1 MSAKE
6 RNLPTHRISRFSKF
20 ASLATRVAGNVLTEG
35 TKQIAQGN
43 RPKAKDLLLTPQN
56 IARLTD
62 QLAHLRGAAMKLGQM
77 LSMDAGDVL
86 EPELADILSRLRSD
100 ADPLPTKQLNQVL
113 ESSLGI
119 NWKAEFLSFNFK
131 PIASASIGQVH
142 QAYSDAG
149 DKLAIK
155 VQYPGIRK
163 SIDSDVDNVGTLLNI
178 VGLIPKS
185 VDYKGLLEE
194 AKKQL
199 HDEADYAREADY
211 ATRYQN
217 ALKEHSHFV
226 VPKIHAQ
233 ISSESVLAMDFI
245 EGISIEQ
252 IEGYDQS
259 TRDFVMHSLLELL
272 FRELFDFKMVQ
283 TDPNFANYLYVENTR
298 QIGLLDF
305 GATREYSDRFSDGYR
320 LAFTSVITHD
330 EQGLN
335 KALEQIGFFSET
347 ILPDQRQAILNLVK
361 MACEPMLVDEDY
373 DFKASG
379 LAQRLREAGT
389 ILSMEQEYWHTPPAD
404 ALFLHRKIGGM
415 YLLASRLGAKVNIR
429 SLVAPYL
436 ISESKSTTKSAS

>member
-6 RNLPTHRISRFSKF
+6 RSLPTHRISRFSKF
-20 ASLATRVAGNVLTEG
+20 ASLATRVAGNVIAEG
-35 TKQIAQGN
+35 TKQIAKGN
-43 RPKAKDLLLTPQN
+43 KPKAKDLLLTPQN

-100 ADPLPTKQLNQVL
+100 ADPMPAKQLNAVM
-113 ESSLGI
+113 ESSLGT

-149 DKLAIK
+149 DNLAVK

-163 SIDSDVDNVGTLLNI
+163 SIDSDVDNVGTLLKV
-178 VGLIPKS
+178 VGLIPES

-199 HDEADYAREADY
+199 HDEADYTREAQF
-211 ATRYQN
+211 AIRYHD
-217 ALKEHSHFV
+217 ALKEHPHFV
-226 VPKIHAQ
+226 VPKIHTE
-233 ISSESVLAMDFI
+233 SCSDSVLAMEFI
-245 EGISIEQ
+245 DGVPIEH
-252 IEGYDQS
+252 IEHYDQS

-272 FRELFDFKMVQ
+272 FRELFELKMVQ
-283 TDPNFANYLYVENTR
+283 TDPNFANYLYIESTR

-305 GATREYSDRFSDGYR
+305 GATREYSERFSAGYR
-320 LAFTSVITHD
+320 KAFASVVNND

-335 KALEQIGFFSET
+335 DALEQIGFFSQT
-347 ILPDQRQAILNLVK
+347 ILPDQRQAILDLVK
-361 MACEPMLVDEDY
+361 MACEPMLVDEPY

-379 LAQRLREAGT
+379 LAQKLREAGT

-415 YLLASRLGAKVNIR
+415 YLLAARIGAKVNIR
-429 SLVAPYL
+429 QLVQPYL
-436 ISESKSTTKSAS
+436 TINSE

>member
-1 MSAKE
+1 
-6 RNLPTHRISRFSKF
+6 
-20 ASLATRVAGNVLTEG
+20 
-35 TKQIAQGN
+35 
-43 RPKAKDLLLTPQN
+43 
-56 IARLTD
+56 
-62 QLAHLRGAAMKLGQM
+62 MKLGQM

-211 ATRYQN
+211 ATRYYH
-217 ALKEHSHFV
+217 ALKEHTHFV
-226 VPKIHAQ
+226 VPKIHPQ
-233 ISSESVLAMDFI
+233 MSSESVLAMDFI
-245 EGISIEQ
+245 EGVSIEQ

-259 TRDFVMHSLLELL
+259 TRDFVMRSLLELN
-272 FRELFDFKMVQ
+272 VQ
-283 TDPNFANYLYVENTR
+283 RVV
-298 QIGLLDF
+298 
-305 GATREYSDRFSDGYR
+305 RF
-320 LAFTSVITHD
+320 
-330 EQGLN
+330 
-335 KALEQIGFFSET
+335 
-347 ILPDQRQAILNLVK
+347 
-361 MACEPMLVDEDY
+361 
-373 DFKASG
+373 
-379 LAQRLREAGT
+379 
-389 ILSMEQEYWHTPPAD
+389 
-404 ALFLHRKIGGM
+404 
-415 YLLASRLGAKVNIR
+415 
-429 SLVAPYL
+429 
-436 ISESKSTTKSAS
+436 

>member
-1 MSAKE
+1 MSVKE
-6 RNLPTHRISRFSKF
+6 RSLPTHRISRFSKF
-20 ASLATRVAGNVLTEG
+20 ASLATRVAGNVIAEG
-35 TKQIAQGN
+35 TKQIAKGN
-43 RPKAKDLLLTPQN
+43 KPKAKDLLLTPQN

-86 EPELADILSRLRSD
+86 EPELADILSRLRSN
-100 ADPLPTKQLNQVL
+100 ADPMPAKQLNAVM
-113 ESSLGI
+113 ESSLGT

-149 DKLAIK
+149 DNLAVK

-163 SIDSDVDNVGTLLNI
+163 SIDSDVDNVGTLLKV
-178 VGLIPKS
+178 VGLIPES

-199 HDEADYAREADY
+199 HDEADYAREAQF
-211 ATRYQN
+211 AIRYHD
-217 ALKEHSHFV
+217 ALKGHPHFV
-226 VPKIHAQ
+226 VPKIHTE
-233 ISSESVLAMDFI
+233 SCSDSVLAMEFI
-245 EGISIEQ
+245 DGSPIEQ
-252 IEGYDQS
+252 IEHYDQS

-272 FRELFDFKMVQ
+272 FRELFEFKMVQ
-283 TDPNFANYLYVENTR
+283 TDPNFANYLYIENTR

-305 GATREYSDRFSDGYR
+305 GATREYSERFSTGYR
-320 LAFTSVITHD
+320 QAFASVVNND

-335 KALEQIGFFSET
+335 NALEQIGFFSQT
-347 ILPDQRQAILNLVK
+347 ILPDQRQAILDLVK
-361 MACEPMLVDEDY
+361 MACEPMLVDEPY

-379 LAQRLREAGT
+379 LAQKLREAGT

-415 YLLASRLGAKVNIR
+415 YLLAARIGAKVNIR
-429 SLVAPYL
+429 QLVQPYL
-436 ISESKSTTKSAS
+436 TINSK

>member
-6 RNLPTHRISRFSKF
+6 RSLPTHRISRFSKF
-20 ASLATRVAGNVLTEG
+20 ASLATRVAGNVIAEG
-35 TKQIAQGN
+35 TKQIAKGN
-43 RPKAKDLLLTPQN
+43 KPKAKDLLLTPQN

-86 EPELADILSRLRSD
+86 EPELADILSRLRSN
-100 ADPLPTKQLNQVL
+100 ADPMPAKQLNGVM
-113 ESSLGI
+113 ESSLGTS
-119 NWKAEFLSFNFK
+119 WKAEFLSFNFK

-149 DKLAIK
+149 DNLAVK

-163 SIDSDVDNVGTLLNI
+163 SIDSDVDNVGTLLKV
-178 VGLIPKS
+178 VGLIPES

-199 HDEADYAREADY
+199 HDEADYTREAQF
-211 ATRYQN
+211 AIRYHD
-217 ALKEHSHFV
+217 ALKEHPHFV
-226 VPKIHAQ
+226 VPKIHTE
-233 ISSESVLAMDFI
+233 SCSDSVLAMEFI
-245 EGISIEQ
+245 DGVPIEH
-252 IEGYDQS
+252 IEHYDQS

-272 FRELFDFKMVQ
+272 FRELFEFKMVQ
-283 TDPNFANYLYVENTR
+283 TDPNFANYLYIESTR

-305 GATREYSDRFSDGYR
+305 GATREYSERFSAGYR
-320 LAFTSVITHD
+320 KAFASVVNND
-330 EQGLN
+330 EQDLN
-335 KALEQIGFFSET
+335 DALEQIGFFSQT
-347 ILPDQRQAILNLVK
+347 ILPDQRQAILDLVK
-361 MACEPMLVDEDY
+361 MACEPMLVDEPY

-379 LAQRLREAGT
+379 LAQKLREAGT

-415 YLLASRLGAKVNIR
+415 YLLAARIGAKVNIR
-429 SLVAPYL
+429 QLVQPYL
-436 ISESKSTTKSAS
+436 TINSE

>member
-6 RNLPTHRISRFSKF
+6 RSLPTHRISRFSKF
-20 ASLATRVAGNVLTEG
+20 ASLATRVAGNVIAEG
-35 TKQIAQGN
+35 TKQIAKGN
-43 RPKAKDLLLTPQN
+43 KPKAKDLLLTPQN

-86 EPELADILSRLRSD
+86 EPELADILSRLRSN
-100 ADPLPTKQLNQVL
+100 ADPMPAKQLNGVM
-113 ESSLGI
+113 ESSLGTS
-119 NWKAEFLSFNFK
+119 WKAEFLSFNFK

-142 QAYSDAG
+142 QAYSDGG
-149 DKLAIK
+149 DNLAVK

-163 SIDSDVDNVGTLLNI
+163 SIDSDVDNVGTLLKV
-178 VGLIPKS
+178 VGLIPES

-199 HDEADYAREADY
+199 HDEADYTREAQF
-211 ATRYQN
+211 AIRYHD
-217 ALKEHSHFV
+217 ALKEHPHFV
-226 VPKIHAQ
+226 VPKIHTE
-233 ISSESVLAMDFI
+233 SCSDSVLAMEFI
-245 EGISIEQ
+245 DGVPIEH
-252 IEGYDQS
+252 IEHYDQS

-272 FRELFDFKMVQ
+272 FRELFEFKMVQ
-283 TDPNFANYLYVENTR
+283 TDPNFANYLYIESTR

-305 GATREYSDRFSDGYR
+305 GATREYSERFSAGYR
-320 LAFTSVITHD
+320 QAFASVVNND

-335 KALEQIGFFSET
+335 DALEQIGFFSQT
-347 ILPDQRQAILNLVK
+347 ILPDQRQAILDLVK
-361 MACEPMLVDEDY
+361 MACEPMLVDEPY

-379 LAQRLREAGT
+379 LAQKLREAGT

-415 YLLASRLGAKVNIR
+415 YLLAARIGAKVNIHQ
-429 SLVAPYL
+429 LVQPYL
-436 ISESKSTTKSAS
+436 TINSE

>member
-6 RNLPTHRISRFSKF
+6 RSLPTHRISRFSKF
-20 ASLATRVAGNVLTEG
+20 ASLATRVAGNVIAEG
-35 TKQIAQGN
+35 TKQIAKGN
-43 RPKAKDLLLTPQN
+43 KPKAKDLLLTPQN

-86 EPELADILSRLRSD
+86 EPELADILSRLRSN
-100 ADPLPTKQLNQVL
+100 ADPMPAKQLNGVM
-113 ESSLGI
+113 ESSLGTS
-119 NWKAEFLSFNFK
+119 WKAEFLSFNFK

-149 DKLAIK
+149 DNLAVK

-163 SIDSDVDNVGTLLNI
+163 SIDSDVNNVGTLLKV
-178 VGLIPKS
+178 VGLIPES

-199 HDEADYAREADY
+199 HDEADYTREAQF
-211 ATRYQN
+211 AIRYHD
-217 ALKEHSHFV
+217 ALKEHPHFV
-226 VPKIHAQ
+226 VPKIHTE
-233 ISSESVLAMDFI
+233 SCSDSVLAMEFI
-245 EGISIEQ
+245 DGVPIEH
-252 IEGYDQS
+252 IEHYDQS

-272 FRELFDFKMVQ
+272 FRELFEFKMVQ
-283 TDPNFANYLYVENTR
+283 TDPNFANYLYIESTR

-305 GATREYSDRFSDGYR
+305 GATREYRERFSAGYR
-320 LAFTSVITHD
+320 KAFASVMNND

-335 KALEQIGFFSET
+335 DALEQIGFFSQT
-347 ILPDQRQAILNLVK
+347 ILPDQRQAILDLVK
-361 MACEPMLVDEDY
+361 MACEPMLVDEPY

-379 LAQRLREAGT
+379 LAQKLREAGT

-415 YLLASRLGAKVNIR
+415 YLLAARIGAKVNIR
-429 SLVAPYL
+429 QLVQPYL
-436 ISESKSTTKSAS
+436 TINSE

>member
-6 RNLPTHRISRFSKF
+6 RSLPTHRISRFSKF
-20 ASLATRVAGNVLTEG
+20 ASLATRVAGNVIAEG
-35 TKQIAQGN
+35 TKQIAKGN
-43 RPKAKDLLLTPQN
+43 KPKAKDLLLTPQN

-86 EPELADILSRLRSD
+86 EPELADILSRLRSN
-100 ADPLPTKQLNQVL
+100 ADPMPAKQLNGVM
-113 ESSLGI
+113 EGSLGA

-149 DKLAIK
+149 DNLAVK

-163 SIDSDVDNVGTLLNI
+163 SIDSDVDNVGTLLKV
-178 VGLIPKS
+178 VGLIPES

-199 HDEADYAREADY
+199 HDEADYAREAQF
-211 ATRYQN
+211 AIRYHD
-217 ALKEHSHFV
+217 ALKEHPHFV
-226 VPKIHAQ
+226 VPKIHTE
-233 ISSESVLAMDFI
+233 SSSDSVLAMEFI
-245 EGISIEQ
+245 DGSPIEQ
-252 IEGYDQS
+252 IEHYDQS

-272 FRELFDFKMVQ
+272 FRELFEFKMVQ
-283 TDPNFANYLYVENTR
+283 TDPNFANYLYIENTR

-305 GATREYSDRFSDGYR
+305 GATREYSERFSTGYR
-320 LAFTSVITHD
+320 QAFASVVYND

-335 KALEQIGFFSET
+335 DALEQIGFFSQT
-347 ILPDQRQAILNLVK
+347 ILPDQRQAILDLVK
-361 MACEPMLVDEDY
+361 MACEPMLVDEPY

-379 LAQRLREAGT
+379 LAQKLREAGT

-415 YLLASRLGAKVNIR
+415 YLLAARIGAKVNIR
-429 SLVAPYL
+429 QLVSPYL
-436 ISESKSTTKSAS
+436 QITDQ

>member
-6 RNLPTHRISRFSKF
+6 RSLPTHRISRFSKF
-20 ASLATRVAGNVLTEG
+20 ASLATRVAGNVIAEG
-35 TKQIAQGN
+35 TKQIAKGN
-43 RPKAKDLLLTPQN
+43 KPKAKDLLLTPQN

-86 EPELADILSRLRSD
+86 EPELADILSRLRSN
-100 ADPLPTKQLNQVL
+100 ADPMPAKQLNGVM
-113 ESSLGI
+113 ESSLGTS
-119 NWKAEFLSFNFK
+119 WKAEFLSFNFK

-149 DKLAIK
+149 DNLAVK

-163 SIDSDVDNVGTLLNI
+163 SIDSDVDNVGTLLKV
-178 VGLIPKS
+178 VGLIPES

-199 HDEADYAREADY
+199 HDEADYTREAQF
-211 ATRYQN
+211 AIRYHD
-217 ALKEHSHFV
+217 ALMEHPHFV
-226 VPKIHAQ
+226 VPKIHTE
-233 ISSESVLAMDFI
+233 SCSDSVLAMEFI
-245 EGISIEQ
+245 DGVPIEH
-252 IEGYDQS
+252 IEHYDQS

-272 FRELFDFKMVQ
+272 FRELFEFKMVQ
-283 TDPNFANYLYVENTR
+283 TDPNFANYLYIESTH

-305 GATREYSDRFSDGYR
+305 GATREYSERFSSGYR
-320 LAFTSVITHD
+320 KAFASVVNND

-335 KALEQIGFFSET
+335 DALEQIGFFSQT
-347 ILPDQRQAILNLVK
+347 ILPDQRQAILDLVR
-361 MACEPMLVDEDY
+361 MACEPMLVNEPY

-379 LAQRLREAGT
+379 LAQKLRKAGT

-415 YLLASRLGAKVNIR
+415 YLLAARIGAKVNIR
-429 SLVAPYL
+429 QLVQPYL
-436 ISESKSTTKSAS
+436 TINSE

>member
-1 MSAKE
+1 MSVKE
-6 RNLPTHRISRFSKF
+6 RSLPTHRISRFSKF
-20 ASLATRVAGNVLTEG
+20 ASLATRVAGNVIAEG
-35 TKQIAQGN
+35 TKQIAKGN
-43 RPKAKDLLLTPQN
+43 KPKAKDLLLTPQN

-86 EPELADILSRLRSD
+86 EPELADILSRLRSN
-100 ADPLPTKQLNQVL
+100 ADPMPAKQLNAVM
-113 ESSLGI
+113 ESSLGT

-149 DKLAIK
+149 DNLAVK

-163 SIDSDVDNVGTLLNI
+163 SIDSDVDNVGTLLKV
-178 VGLIPKS
+178 VGLIPES

-199 HDEADYAREADY
+199 HDEADYAREAQF
-211 ATRYQN
+211 AIRYHD
-217 ALKEHSHFV
+217 ALKEHPHFV
-226 VPKIHAQ
+226 LPKIHTE
-233 ISSESVLAMDFI
+233 SCSDSVLAMEFI
-245 EGISIEQ
+245 DGSPIEQ
-252 IEGYDQS
+252 IEHYDQS

-272 FRELFDFKMVQ
+272 FRELFEFKMVQ
-283 TDPNFANYLYVENTR
+283 TDPNFANYLYIESTR

-305 GATREYSDRFSDGYR
+305 GATREYSERFSAGYR
-320 LAFTSVITHD
+320 QAFASVMNND

-335 KALEQIGFFSET
+335 DALEQIGFFSQT
-347 ILPDQRQAILNLVK
+347 ILPDQRQAILDLVK
-361 MACEPMLVDEDY
+361 MACEPMLVDEPY

-379 LAQRLREAGT
+379 LAQKLREAGT

-415 YLLASRLGAKVNIR
+415 YLLAARIGAKVNIR
-429 SLVAPYL
+429 QLVLPYL
-436 ISESKSTTKSAS
+436 TINSE

>member
-6 RNLPTHRISRFSKF
+6 RSLPTHRISRFSKF
-20 ASLATRVAGNVLTEG
+20 ASLATRVAGNVIAEG
-35 TKQIAQGN
+35 TKQIAKGN
-43 RPKAKDLLLTPQN
+43 KPKAKDLVLTPQN

-86 EPELADILSRLRSD
+86 EPELADILSRLRSN
-100 ADPLPTKQLNQVL
+100 ADPMPAKQLNGVM
-113 ESSLGI
+113 ESSLGTS
-119 NWKAEFLSFNFK
+119 WKAEFLSFNFK

-149 DKLAIK
+149 DNLAVK

-163 SIDSDVDNVGTLLNI
+163 SIDSDVDNVGTLLKV
-178 VGLIPKS
+178 VGLIPES

-199 HDEADYAREADY
+199 HDEADYTREAQF
-211 ATRYQN
+211 AIRYHD
-217 ALKEHSHFV
+217 ALKEHPHFV
-226 VPKIHAQ
+226 VPKIHTE
-233 ISSESVLAMDFI
+233 SCSDSVLAMEFI
-245 EGISIEQ
+245 DGVPIEH
-252 IEGYDQS
+252 IEHYDQS

-272 FRELFDFKMVQ
+272 FRELFEFKMVQ
-283 TDPNFANYLYVENTR
+283 TDPNFANYLYIESTR

-305 GATREYSDRFSDGYR
+305 GATREYSERFSAGYR
-320 LAFTSVITHD
+320 QAFASVMNND

-335 KALEQIGFFSET
+335 DALEQIGFFSQT
-347 ILPDQRQAILNLVK
+347 ILPDQRQAILDLVK
-361 MACEPMLVDEDY
+361 MACEPMLVDEPY

-379 LAQRLREAGT
+379 LAQKLREAGT

-415 YLLASRLGAKVNIR
+415 YLLAARIGAKVNIR
-429 SLVAPYL
+429 QLVQPYL
-436 ISESKSTTKSAS
+436 TINSE

>member
-6 RNLPTHRISRFSKF
+6 RSLPTHRISRFSKF
-20 ASLATRVAGNVLTEG
+20 ASLATRVAGNVIAEG
-35 TKQIAQGN
+35 TKQIAKGN
-43 RPKAKDLLLTPQN
+43 KPKAKDLLLTPQN

-86 EPELADILSRLRSD
+86 EPELADILSRLRSN
-100 ADPLPTKQLNQVL
+100 ADPMPAKQLNGVM
-113 ESSLGI
+113 ESSLGTS
-119 NWKAEFLSFNFK
+119 WKAEFLSFNFK

-149 DKLAIK
+149 DNLAVK

-163 SIDSDVDNVGTLLNI
+163 SIDSDVDNVGTLLKV
-178 VGLIPKS
+178 VGLIPES

-199 HDEADYAREADY
+199 HDEADYTREAQF
-211 ATRYQN
+211 AIRYHD
-217 ALKEHSHFV
+217 ALKEHPHFV
-226 VPKIHAQ
+226 VPKIHTE
-233 ISSESVLAMDFI
+233 SCSDSVLAMEFI
-245 EGISIEQ
+245 DGVPIEH
-252 IEGYDQS
+252 IEHYDQS

-272 FRELFDFKMVQ
+272 FRELFEFKMVQ
-283 TDPNFANYLYVENTR
+283 TDPNFANYLYIESTR

-305 GATREYSDRFSDGYR
+305 GATREYSERFSDGYR
-320 LAFTSVITHD
+320 QAFASVVNND

-335 KALEQIGFFSET
+335 DALEQIGFFSQT
-347 ILPDQRQAILNLVK
+347 ILPDQRQAILDLVK
-361 MACEPMLVDEDY
+361 MACEPMLVDEPY

-379 LAQRLREAGT
+379 LAQKLREAGT

-415 YLLASRLGAKVNIR
+415 YLLAARIGEKVNIR
-429 SLVAPYL
+429 QLVQPYL
-436 ISESKSTTKSAS
+436 TINSE

>member
-6 RNLPTHRISRFSKF
+6 RSLPTHRISRFSKF
-20 ASLATRVAGNVLTEG
+20 ASLATRVAGNVIAEG
-35 TKQIAQGN
+35 TKQIAKGN
-43 RPKAKDLLLTPQN
+43 KPKAKDLLLTPQN

-86 EPELADILSRLRSD
+86 EPELADILSRLRSN
-100 ADPLPTKQLNQVL
+100 ADPMPAKQLNGVM
-113 ESSLGI
+113 EGSLGA

-142 QAYSDAG
+142 QAYNDAG
-149 DKLAIK
+149 DNLAVK

-163 SIDSDVDNVGTLLNI
+163 SIDSDVDNVGTLLKV
-178 VGLIPKS
+178 VGLIPES

-199 HDEADYAREADY
+199 HDEADYAREAQF
-211 ATRYQN
+211 AIRYHD
-217 ALKEHSHFV
+217 ALKEHPHFV
-226 VPKIHAQ
+226 VPKIHTE
-233 ISSESVLAMDFI
+233 SSSDSVLAMEFI
-245 EGISIEQ
+245 DGSPIEQ
-252 IEGYDQS
+252 IEHYDQS

-272 FRELFDFKMVQ
+272 FRELFEFKMVQ
-283 TDPNFANYLYVENTR
+283 TDPNFANYLYIENTR

-305 GATREYSDRFSDGYR
+305 GATREYSERFSTGYR
-320 LAFTSVITHD
+320 QAFASVVNND

-335 KALEQIGFFSET
+335 DALEQIGFFSQT
-347 ILPDQRQAILNLVK
+347 ILPDQRQAILDLVK
-361 MACEPMLVDEDY
+361 MACEPMLVDEPY

-379 LAQRLREAGT
+379 LAQKLREAGT

-415 YLLASRLGAKVNIR
+415 YLLAARIGAKVNIR
-429 SLVAPYL
+429 QLVSPYL
-436 ISESKSTTKSAS
+436 QITDQ

>member
-6 RNLPTHRISRFSKF
+6 RSLPTHRISRFSKF
-20 ASLATRVAGNVLTEG
+20 ASLATRVAGNVITEG
-35 TKQIAQGN
+35 TKQIAKGN
-43 RPKAKDLLLTPQN
+43 KPKAKDLLLTPQN

-86 EPELADILSRLRSD
+86 EPELADILSRLRSN
-100 ADPLPTKQLNQVL
+100 ADPMPAKQLNAVM
-113 ESSLGI
+113 ESSRGT

-149 DKLAIK
+149 DNLAVK

-163 SIDSDVDNVGTLLNI
+163 SIDSDVDNVGTLLKV
-178 VGLIPKS
+178 VGLIPES

-199 HDEADYAREADY
+199 HDEADYAREAQF
-211 ATRYQN
+211 AIRYHD
-217 ALKEHSHFV
+217 ALKEHPHFV
-226 VPKIHAQ
+226 VPKIHTE
-233 ISSESVLAMDFI
+233 SCSDSVLAMEFI
-245 EGISIEQ
+245 DGSPIEQ
-252 IEGYDQS
+252 IEHYDQS

-272 FRELFDFKMVQ
+272 FRELFEFKMVQ
-283 TDPNFANYLYVENTR
+283 TDPNFANYLYIENTR

-305 GATREYSDRFSDGYR
+305 GATREYSERFSTGYR
-320 LAFTSVITHD
+320 QAFASVVNND

-335 KALEQIGFFSET
+335 DALEQIGFFSQS
-347 ILPDQRQAILNLVK
+347 ILPDQRQAILDLVK
-361 MACEPMLVDEDY
+361 MACEPMLVDEPY

-379 LAQRLREAGT
+379 LAQKLREAGT

-415 YLLASRLGAKVNIR
+415 YLLAARIGAKVNIR
-429 SLVAPYL
+429 QLVQPYL
-436 ISESKSTTKSAS
+436 TINSK

>member
-6 RNLPTHRISRFSKF
+6 RCLPTHRISRFSKF
-20 ASLATRVAGNVLTEG
+20 ASLATRVAGNVIAEG
-35 TKQIAQGN
+35 TKQIAKGN
-43 RPKAKDLLLTPQN
+43 KPKAKDLLLTPQN

-86 EPELADILSRLRSD
+86 EPELADILSRLRSN
-100 ADPLPTKQLNQVL
+100 ADPMPAKQLNGVM
-113 ESSLGI
+113 ESSLGTS
-119 NWKAEFLSFNFK
+119 WKAEFLSFNFK

-149 DKLAIK
+149 DNLAVK

-163 SIDSDVDNVGTLLNI
+163 SIDSDVDNVGTLLKV
-178 VGLIPKS
+178 VGLIPES

-199 HDEADYAREADY
+199 HDEADYTREAQF
-211 ATRYQN
+211 AIRYHD
-217 ALKEHSHFV
+217 ALKEHPHFV
-226 VPKIHAQ
+226 VPKIHTE
-233 ISSESVLAMDFI
+233 SCSDSVLAMEFI
-245 EGISIEQ
+245 DGVPIEH
-252 IEGYDQS
+252 IEHYDQS

-272 FRELFDFKMVQ
+272 FRELFEFKMVQ
-283 TDPNFANYLYVENTR
+283 TDPNFANYLYIESTR

-305 GATREYSDRFSDGYR
+305 GATREYSERFSAGYR
-320 LAFTSVITHD
+320 QAFASVINND

-335 KALEQIGFFSET
+335 DALEQIGFFSQT
-347 ILPDQRQAILNLVK
+347 ILPDQRQAILDLVK
-361 MACEPMLVDEDY
+361 MACEPMLVDEPY

-379 LAQRLREAGT
+379 LAQKLREAGT

-415 YLLASRLGAKVNIR
+415 YLLAARIGAKVNIR
-429 SLVAPYL
+429 QLVQPYL
-436 ISESKSTTKSAS
+436 TINSE

>member
-6 RNLPTHRISRFSKF
+6 RSLPTHRISRFSKF
-20 ASLATRVAGNVLTEG
+20 ASLATRVAGNVIAEG
-35 TKQIAQGN
+35 TKQIAKGN
-43 RPKAKDLLLTPQN
+43 KPKAKDLLLTPQN

-86 EPELADILSRLRSD
+86 EPELADILSRLRSN
-100 ADPLPTKQLNQVL
+100 ADPMPAKQLNGVM
-113 ESSLGI
+113 ESSLGTS
-119 NWKAEFLSFNFK
+119 WKAEFLSFNFK

-149 DKLAIK
+149 DNLAVK

-163 SIDSDVDNVGTLLNI
+163 SIDSDVDNVGTLLKV
-178 VGLIPKS
+178 VGLIPES

-199 HDEADYAREADY
+199 HDEADYTREAQFSI
-211 ATRYQN
+211 RYHD
-217 ALKEHSHFV
+217 ALEEHPHFV
-226 VPKIHAQ
+226 VPKIHTE
-233 ISSESVLAMDFI
+233 SCSDSVLAMEFI
-245 EGISIEQ
+245 DGVPIEH
-252 IEGYDQS
+252 IEHYDQS

-272 FRELFDFKMVQ
+272 FRELFEFKMVQ
-283 TDPNFANYLYVENTR
+283 TDPNFANYLYIESTR

-305 GATREYSDRFSDGYR
+305 GATREYSERFSAGYR
-320 LAFTSVITHD
+320 QAFASVMNND

-335 KALEQIGFFSET
+335 DALEQIGFFSQT
-347 ILPDQRQAILNLVK
+347 ILPDQRQAILDLVK
-361 MACEPMLVDEDY
+361 MACEPMLVDEPY

-379 LAQRLREAGT
+379 LAQKLREAGT

-415 YLLASRLGAKVNIR
+415 YLLAARIGAKVNIR
-429 SLVAPYL
+429 QLVQPYL
-436 ISESKSTTKSAS
+436 TINSE

>member
-1 MSAKE
+1 MSVKE
-6 RNLPTHRISRFSKF
+6 RSLPTHRISRFSKF
-20 ASLATRVAGNVLTEG
+20 ASLATRVAGNVIAEG
-35 TKQIAQGN
+35 TKQIAKGN
-43 RPKAKDLLLTPQN
+43 KPKAKDLLLTPQN

-100 ADPLPTKQLNQVL
+100 ADPMPAKQLNAVM
-113 ESSLGI
+113 ESSLGT

-149 DKLAIK
+149 DNLAVK

-163 SIDSDVDNVGTLLNI
+163 SIDSDVDNVGTLLKV
-178 VGLIPKS
+178 VGLIPES

-199 HDEADYAREADY
+199 HDEADYAREAQF
-211 ATRYQN
+211 AIRYHD
-217 ALKEHSHFV
+217 ALKEHPHFV
-226 VPKIHAQ
+226 VPKIHTE
-233 ISSESVLAMDFI
+233 SCSDSVLAMEFI
-245 EGISIEQ
+245 DGSPIEH
-252 IEGYDQS
+252 IGHYDQS

-272 FRELFDFKMVQ
+272 FRELFEFKMVQ
-283 TDPNFANYLYVENTR
+283 TDPNFANYLYIENTR

-305 GATREYSDRFSDGYR
+305 GATREYSERFSTGYR
-320 LAFTSVITHD
+320 QAFASVVNND

-335 KALEQIGFFSET
+335 DALEQIGFFSQT
-347 ILPDQRQAILNLVK
+347 ILPDQRQAILDLVK
-361 MACEPMLVDEDY
+361 MACEPMLVDEPY

-379 LAQRLREAGT
+379 LAQKLREAGT

-415 YLLASRLGAKVNIR
+415 YLLAARIGAKVNIR
-429 SLVAPYL
+429 QLVQPYL
-436 ISESKSTTKSAS
+436 TINSE

>member
-6 RNLPTHRISRFSKF
+6 RSLPTHRISRFSKF
-20 ASLATRVAGNVLTEG
+20 ASLATRVAGNVIAEG
-35 TKQIAQGN
+35 TKQIAKGN
-43 RPKAKDLLLTPQN
+43 KPKAKDLLLTPQN

-86 EPELADILSRLRSD
+86 EPQLADILSRLRSN
-100 ADPLPTKQLNQVL
+100 ADPMPAKQLNAVM
-113 ESSLGI
+113 ESSLGT

-149 DKLAIK
+149 DNLAVK

-163 SIDSDVDNVGTLLNI
+163 SIDSDVDNVGTLLKV
-178 VGLIPKS
+178 VGLIPES

-199 HDEADYAREADY
+199 HDEADYAREAQF
-211 ATRYQN
+211 AIRYHD
-217 ALKEHSHFV
+217 ALKEHPHFV
-226 VPKIHAQ
+226 VPKIHTE
-233 ISSESVLAMDFI
+233 SCSDSVLAMEFI
-245 EGISIEQ
+245 DGSPIEQ
-252 IEGYDQS
+252 IEHYDQS

-272 FRELFDFKMVQ
+272 FRELFEFKMVQ
-283 TDPNFANYLYVENTR
+283 TDPNFANYLYIENTR

-305 GATREYSDRFSDGYR
+305 GATREYSERFSTGYR
-320 LAFTSVITHD
+320 QAFASVVNND

-335 KALEQIGFFSET
+335 DALEQIGFFSQT
-347 ILPDQRQAILNLVK
+347 ILLDQRQAILDLVK
-361 MACEPMLVDEDY
+361 MACEPMLVDEPY

-379 LAQRLREAGT
+379 LAQKLREAGT

-415 YLLASRLGAKVNIR
+415 YLLAARIGAKVNIR
-429 SLVAPYL
+429 QLVQPYL
-436 ISESKSTTKSAS
+436 TINSE

>member
-6 RNLPTHRISRFSKF
+6 RSLPTHRISRFSKF
-20 ASLATRVAGNVLTEG
+20 ASLATRVAGNVIAEG
-35 TKQIAQGN
+35 TKQIAKGN
-43 RPKAKDLLLTPQN
+43 KPKAKDLLLTPQN

-86 EPELADILSRLRSD
+86 EPELADILSRLRSN
-100 ADPLPTKQLNQVL
+100 ADPMPAKQLNAVM
-113 ESSLGI
+113 ESSLGT

-149 DKLAIK
+149 DNLAVK

-163 SIDSDVDNVGTLLNI
+163 SIDSDVDNVGTLLKV
-178 VGLIPKS
+178 VGLIPES

-199 HDEADYAREADY
+199 HDEADYAREAQF
-211 ATRYQN
+211 AIRYHD
-217 ALKEHSHFV
+217 ALKEHPHFV
-226 VPKIHAQ
+226 VPKIHTG
-233 ISSESVLAMDFI
+233 SCSDSVLAMEFI
-245 EGISIEQ
+245 DGSPIEQ
-252 IEGYDQS
+252 IEHYDQS

-272 FRELFDFKMVQ
+272 FRELFEFKMVQ
-283 TDPNFANYLYVENTR
+283 TDPNFANYLYIENTR

-305 GATREYSDRFSDGYR
+305 GATREYSERFSTGYR
-320 LAFTSVITHD
+320 QAFASVVNND

-335 KALEQIGFFSET
+335 NALEQIGFFSQT
-347 ILPDQRQAILNLVK
+347 ILPDQRQAILDLVK
-361 MACEPMLVDEDY
+361 MACEPMLVDEPY

-379 LAQRLREAGT
+379 LAQKLREAGT

-415 YLLASRLGAKVNIR
+415 YLLAARIGAKVNIR
-429 SLVAPYL
+429 QLVQPYL
-436 ISESKSTTKSAS
+436 TINSE

>member
-6 RNLPTHRISRFSKF
+6 RSLPTHRISRFSKF
-20 ASLATRVAGNVLTEG
+20 ASLATRVAGNVIAEG
-35 TKQIAQGN
+35 TKQIAKGKK
-43 RPKAKDLLLTPQN
+43 PKAKDLLLTPQN

-86 EPELADILSRLRSD
+86 EPELADILSRLRSN
-100 ADPLPTKQLNQVL
+100 ADPMPAKQLNAVM
-113 ESSLGI
+113 ESSLGT

-149 DKLAIK
+149 DNLAVK

-163 SIDSDVDNVGTLLNI
+163 SIDSDVDNVGTLLKV
-178 VGLIPKS
+178 VGLIPES

-199 HDEADYAREADY
+199 HDEADYAREAQF
-211 ATRYQN
+211 AIRYHD
-217 ALKEHSHFV
+217 ALKEHPHFV
-226 VPKIHAQ
+226 VPKIHTG
-233 ISSESVLAMDFI
+233 SCSDSVLAMEFI
-245 EGISIEQ
+245 DGSPIEQ
-252 IEGYDQS
+252 IEHYDQS

-272 FRELFDFKMVQ
+272 FRELFEFKMVQ
-283 TDPNFANYLYVENTR
+283 TDPNFANYLYIENTR

-305 GATREYSDRFSDGYR
+305 GATREYSERFSTGYR
-320 LAFTSVITHD
+320 QAFASVVNND

-335 KALEQIGFFSET
+335 NALEQIGFFSQT
-347 ILPDQRQAILNLVK
+347 ILPDQRQAILDLVK
-361 MACEPMLVDEDY
+361 MACEPMLVDEPY

-379 LAQRLREAGT
+379 LAQKLREAGT

-415 YLLASRLGAKVNIR
+415 YLLAARIGAKVNIR
-429 SLVAPYL
+429 QLVQPYL
-436 ISESKSTTKSAS
+436 TINSK

>member
-6 RNLPTHRISRFSKF
+6 RSLPTHRISRFSKF
-20 ASLATRVAGNVLTEG
+20 ASLATRVAGNVIAEG
-35 TKQIAQGN
+35 TKQIAKGN
-43 RPKAKDLLLTPQN
+43 KPKAKDLLLTPQN

-86 EPELADILSRLRSD
+86 EPELADILSRLRSN
-100 ADPLPTKQLNQVL
+100 ADPMPAKQLNAVM
-113 ESSLGI
+113 ESSLGT

-149 DKLAIK
+149 DNLAVK

-163 SIDSDVDNVGTLLNI
+163 SIDSDVDNVGTLLKV
-178 VGLIPKS
+178 VGLIPES

-199 HDEADYAREADY
+199 HDEADYAREAQF
-211 ATRYQN
+211 AIRYHD
-217 ALKEHSHFV
+217 ALKEHPHFV
-226 VPKIHAQ
+226 VPKVHTE
-233 ISSESVLAMDFI
+233 SCSDSVLAMEFI
-245 EGISIEQ
+245 DGSPIEQ
-252 IEGYDQS
+252 IEHYDQS

-272 FRELFDFKMVQ
+272 FRELFEFKMVQ
-283 TDPNFANYLYVENTR
+283 TDPNFANYLYIENTR

-305 GATREYSDRFSDGYR
+305 GATREYSERFSTGYR
-320 LAFTSVITHD
+320 QAFASVVNND

-335 KALEQIGFFSET
+335 NALEQIGFFSQT
-347 ILPDQRQAILNLVK
+347 ILPDQRQAILDLVK
-361 MACEPMLVDEDY
+361 MACEPMLVDEPY

-379 LAQRLREAGT
+379 LAQKLREAGT

-415 YLLASRLGAKVNIR
+415 YLLAARIGAKVNIR
-429 SLVAPYL
+429 QLVQPYL
-436 ISESKSTTKSAS
+436 TINSK

>member
-6 RNLPTHRISRFSKF
+6 RSLPTHRISRFSKF
-20 ASLATRVAGNVLTEG
+20 ASLATRVAGNVIAEG
-35 TKQIAQGN
+35 TKQIAKGN
-43 RPKAKDLLLTPQN
+43 KPKAKDLLLTPQN

-86 EPELADILSRLRSD
+86 EPELTDILSRLRSN
-100 ADPLPTKQLNQVL
+100 ADPMPAKQLNGVM
-113 ESSLGI
+113 ESSLGTS
-119 NWKAEFLSFNFK
+119 WKAEFLSFNFK

-149 DKLAIK
+149 DNLAVK

-163 SIDSDVDNVGTLLNI
+163 SIDSDVDNVGTLLKV
-178 VGLIPKS
+178 VGLIPES

-199 HDEADYAREADY
+199 HDEADYTREAQF
-211 ATRYQN
+211 AIRYHD
-217 ALKEHSHFV
+217 ALKEHPHFV
-226 VPKIHAQ
+226 VPKIHTE
-233 ISSESVLAMDFI
+233 SCSDSVLAMEFI
-245 EGISIEQ
+245 DGVPIEH
-252 IEGYDQS
+252 IEHYAQS

-272 FRELFDFKMVQ
+272 FRELFEFKMVQ
-283 TDPNFANYLYVENTR
+283 TDPNFANYLYIESTR

-305 GATREYSDRFSDGYR
+305 GATREYSERFSAGYR
-320 LAFTSVITHD
+320 KAFASVMNND

-335 KALEQIGFFSET
+335 DALEQIGFFSQT
-347 ILPDQRQAILNLVK
+347 ILPDQRQAILDLVK
-361 MACEPMLVDEDY
+361 MACEPMLVDEPY

-379 LAQRLREAGT
+379 LAQKLREAGT

-415 YLLASRLGAKVNIR
+415 YLLAARIGAKVNIR
-429 SLVAPYL
+429 QLVQPYL
-436 ISESKSTTKSAS
+436 TINSE

>member
-6 RNLPTHRISRFSKF
+6 RSLPTHRISRFSKF
-20 ASLATRVAGNVLTEG
+20 ASLATRVAGNVIAEG
-35 TKQIAQGN
+35 TKQIAKGN
-43 RPKAKDLLLTPQN
+43 KPKAKDLLLTPQN

-86 EPELADILSRLRSD
+86 EPELADILSRLRSN
-100 ADPLPTKQLNQVL
+100 ADPMPAKQLNGVM
-113 ESSLGI
+113 ESSLGTS
-119 NWKAEFLSFNFK
+119 WKAEFLSFNFK

-149 DKLAIK
+149 DNLAVK

-163 SIDSDVDNVGTLLNI
+163 SIDSDVDNVGTLLKV
-178 VGLIPKS
+178 VGLIPES

-199 HDEADYAREADY
+199 HDEADYTREAQF
-211 ATRYQN
+211 AIRYHD
-217 ALKEHSHFV
+217 ALKEHPHFV
-226 VPKIHAQ
+226 IPKIHTE
-233 ISSESVLAMDFI
+233 SCSDSVLAMEFI
-245 EGISIEQ
+245 DGVPIEH
-252 IEGYDQS
+252 IEHYDQS

-272 FRELFDFKMVQ
+272 FRELFEFKMVQ
-283 TDPNFANYLYVENTR
+283 TDPNFANYLYIESTR

-305 GATREYSDRFSDGYR
+305 GATREYSERFSTGYR
-320 LAFTSVITHD
+320 QAFASVMNND

-335 KALEQIGFFSET
+335 DALEQIGFFSQT
-347 ILPDQRQAILNLVK
+347 ILPDQRQAILDLVK
-361 MACEPMLVDEDY
+361 MACEPMLVDEPY

-379 LAQRLREAGT
+379 LAQKLREAGT

-415 YLLASRLGAKVNIR
+415 YLLAARIGAKVNIR
-429 SLVAPYL
+429 QLVQPYL
-436 ISESKSTTKSAS
+436 TINSE

>member
-6 RNLPTHRISRFSKF
+6 RSLPTHRISRFSKF
-20 ASLATRVAGNVLTEG
+20 ASLATRVAGNVIAEG
-35 TKQIAQGN
+35 TKQIAKGN
-43 RPKAKDLLLTPQN
+43 KPKAKDLLLTPQN

-86 EPELADILSRLRSD
+86 EPELADILSRLRSN
-100 ADPLPTKQLNQVL
+100 ADPMPAKQLNGVM
-113 ESSLGI
+113 ESSLGTS
-119 NWKAEFLSFNFK
+119 WKAEFLSFNFK

-149 DKLAIK
+149 DNLAVK

-163 SIDSDVDNVGTLLNI
+163 SIDSDVNNVGTLLKV
-178 VGLIPKS
+178 VGLIPEP

-199 HDEADYAREADY
+199 HDEADYTREAQF
-211 ATRYQN
+211 AIRYHD
-217 ALKEHSHFV
+217 ALKEHPHFV
-226 VPKIHAQ
+226 VPKIHTE
-233 ISSESVLAMDFI
+233 SCSDSVLAMEFI
-245 EGISIEQ
+245 DGVPIEH
-252 IEGYDQS
+252 IEHYDQS

-272 FRELFDFKMVQ
+272 FRELFEFKMVQ
-283 TDPNFANYLYVENTR
+283 TDPNFANYLYIESSR

-305 GATREYSDRFSDGYR
+305 GATREYSERFSTGYR
-320 LAFTSVITHD
+320 QAFASVMNND

-335 KALEQIGFFSET
+335 DALEQIGFFSQT
-347 ILPDQRQAILNLVK
+347 ILPDQRQAILDLVK
-361 MACEPMLVDEDY
+361 MACEPMLVDEPY

-379 LAQRLREAGT
+379 LAQKLREAGT

-415 YLLASRLGAKVNIR
+415 YLLAARIGAKVNIR
-429 SLVAPYL
+429 QLVQPYL
-436 ISESKSTTKSAS
+436 TINSE

>member
-6 RNLPTHRISRFSKF
+6 RSLPTHRISRFSKF
-20 ASLATRVAGNVLTEG
+20 ASLATRVAGNVIAEG
-35 TKQIAQGN
+35 TKQIAKGN
-43 RPKAKDLLLTPQN
+43 KPKAKDLLLTPQN

-86 EPELADILSRLRSD
+86 EPELADILSRLRSN
-100 ADPLPTKQLNQVL
+100 ADPMPAKQLNAVM
-113 ESSLGI
+113 ESSLGT

-149 DKLAIK
+149 DNLAVK

-163 SIDSDVDNVGTLLNI
+163 SIDSDVDNVGTLLKV
-178 VGLIPKS
+178 VGLIPES

-199 HDEADYAREADY
+199 HDEADYAREAQF
-211 ATRYQN
+211 AIRYHD
-217 ALKEHSHFV
+217 ALKEHPHFV
-226 VPKIHAQ
+226 VPKIHTE
-233 ISSESVLAMDFI
+233 SCSDSVLAMEFI
-245 EGISIEQ
+245 DGSPIEQ
-252 IEGYDQS
+252 IEHYDQS

-272 FRELFDFKMVQ
+272 FRELFEFKMVQ
-283 TDPNFANYLYVENTR
+283 TDPNFANYLYIENTR

-305 GATREYSDRFSDGYR
+305 GATREYSERFSTGYR
-320 LAFTSVITHD
+320 QAFASVVNND

-335 KALEQIGFFSET
+335 NALEQIGFFSQT
-347 ILPDQRQAILNLVK
+347 ILPDQRQAILDLVK
-361 MACEPMLVDEDY
+361 MACEPMLVDEPY

-379 LAQRLREAGT
+379 LAQKLREAGT

-415 YLLASRLGAKVNIR
+415 YLLAARIGAKVNIR
-429 SLVAPYL
+429 QLVQPYL
-436 ISESKSTTKSAS
+436 TINSK